1 MSSWQSSTP
10 TWRFAKSLVTRSEF
24 FLAVA
29 DEFGDVQGRSL
40 LRDLVIDALG
50 HRSALYALEAGE
62 LPKKV
67 WFALCAAMQVP
78 ENRWHGAGLPTPRAD
93 TPA

>member
-1 MSSWQSSTP
+1 M
-10 TWRFAKSLVTRSEF
+10 TRSEF

-29 DEFGDVQGRSL
+29 DEFGEIQGRSL

-50 HRSALYALEAGE
+50 DRSALEALDAGVM
-62 LPKKV
+62 PKKV
-67 WFALCAAMQVP
+67 WIDLCAAMQVP
-78 ENRWHGAGLPTPRAD
+78 ENRWHGAGLPQPKAD

>member
-1 MSSWQSSTP
+1 M
-10 TWRFAKSLVTRSEF
+10 TRSEF

-29 DEFGDVQGRSL
+29 DEFGDAQGRSL

-50 HRSALYALEAGE
+50 HRSALDALEDGE

-78 ENRWHGAGLPTPRAD
+78 ENRWRGAGLPTPRAD

>member
-1 MSSWQSSTP
+1 M
-10 TWRFAKSLVTRSEF
+10 TRSEF

-29 DEFGDVQGRSL
+29 DEFGDIQGRSL

-50 HRSALYALEAGE
+50 HRSALDALEDGE

-78 ENRWHGAGLPTPRAD
+78 ENRWHGAGVPQPKAD